1 MLEALFDEEICKKDC
16 GAPGNPCNREPKESP
31 VPEFLES
38 AVAVFD
44 REQAETLL
52 KTRAFNYRGKKTILR
67 NIALLEE
74 ETLDGK

>member
-1 MLEALFDEEICKKDC
+1 MIKLMVASDIHGSAYYCKKMLEA
-16 GAPGNPCNREPKESP
+16 
-31 VPEFLES
+31 
-38 AVAVFD
+38 FD

>member
-1 MLEALFDEEICKKDC
+1 M
-16 GAPGNPCNREPKESP
+16 
-31 VPEFLES
+31 
-38 AVAVFD
+38 AVFD